1 LTSTRVQ
8 DATLVRQKRGSED
21 RGDRNEGQ
29 RRDAVLRQLLDAGES
44 VRAVTRKPDEAK
56 LPDDA
61 EADSPVRQAPTPS
74 YFRSGT
80 AVAPL
85 SHPGSAR

>member
-1 LTSTRVQ
+1 MIVVTGTKGNV
-8 DATLVRQKRGSED
+8 G
-21 RGDRNEGQ
+21 
-29 RRDAVLRQLLDAGES
+29 DAVLRQLLDAGES

-56 LPDDA
+56 LPDGA
-61 EADSPVRQAPTPS
+61 EADSPVRHAPTPS

-80 AVAPL
+80 AVALL